1 MTNAKSPWA
10 FGLVRNGKVVGVELT
25 MACARHWVA
34 DEIVPLAPMH
44 ELDQLQ
50 ADLGDITSL
59 GQRLALELE
68 CLLLDTKDLPTV
80 SKWWDSAID
89 AIFDWREYTAVVS
102 RRGQPENQA
111 NIESCT
117 KCTTPDLCRE
127 YGRACDFGL
136 QLPETSVPALVFY
149 PSGSLGEEV
158 AP

>member
-1 MTNAKSPWA
+1 MTHSKSPWA
-10 FGLVRNGKVVGVELT
+10 FGLVRDGNIVGVEPTL
-25 MACARHWVA
+25 ALANQWVA
-34 DEIVPLAPMH
+34 DEIVPLVPMH

-50 ADLGDITSL
+50 ADLADITSL

-80 SKWWDSAID
+80 SKWWDPAID
-89 AIFDWREYTAVVS
+89 AIFDWREYIAAVD
-102 RRGQPENQA
+102 RRGQPEKQA

-127 YGRACDFGL
+127 YGRACDYRL

-149 PSGSLGEEV
+149 PAGSLGEEV

>member
-1 MTNAKSPWA
+1 MTNTKSPWA
-10 FGLVRNGKVVGVELT
+10 FGLVRDGNIVGVEPTLVL
-25 MACARHWVA
+25 ANQWVS
-34 DEIVPLAPMH
+34 DEIVPLAPMY
-44 ELDQLQ
+44 EIDQLQ

-80 SKWWDSAID
+80 SKWWDSAIG
-89 AIFDWREYTAVVS
+89 AIFDWREYTAAVS

-111 NIESCT
+111 NIESCI

-149 PSGSLGEEV
+149 PAGSLGEEV